1 MQEFHQ
7 RIWILFSKKNLM
19 DEFNNE
25 VEKRVESTHLGIGL
39 DCGKFAIQLTKH
51 KNEQHE
57 GL

>member
-1 MQEFHQ
+1 
-7 RIWILFSKKNLM
+7 M